1 MKKYFPI
8 ICISLYY
15 ILVLILMKEVD
26 NSLKTFEVLLTL
38 SFYNLYIGVALTLAS
53 I

>member
-8 ICISLYY
+8 LCLCLGY
-15 ILVLILMKEVD
+15 ILVLTLAEEVD

-38 SFYNLYIGVALTLAS
+38 ALQS
-53 I
+53 IF

>member
-8 ICISLYY
+8 ICMRLYY
-15 ILVLILMKEVD
+15 ILVLILMEELD
-26 NSLKTFEVLLTL
+26 NSLKTFEVSLTL
-38 SFYNLYIGVALTLAS
+38 LFYNLYFGVALTLAS